1 MTFALAWLGFKTW
14 LKKVWAWC
22 KKYWQLLVGAAIP
35 VIIMVLAGQRGNA
48 SKLLKRVRD
57 DHDKEIEA
65 IEKAR
70 VEERTRLEEASKNY
84 IRSIEDIE
92 KKYAELSDQ
101 LDEEKRKRIEGLLK
115 DSEEDPE
122 ILTKKI
128 SEIMGF
134 KLYN

>member
-1 MTFALAWLGFKTW
+1 MTLKLWWIAFKAT
-14 LKKVWAWC
+14 LKKIWAWC

-48 SKLLKRVRD
+48 TKLLKRVRD

-70 VEERTRLEEASKNY
+70 LEEVERLESASKKY
-84 IRSIEDIE
+84 IKTVEDIE

-101 LDEEKRKRIEGLLK
+101 LDEDKKKRIDELLK
-115 DSEEDPE
+115 EAESDPE
-122 ILTKKI
+122 ALTKKI

-134 KLYN
+134 ELYN